1 MNFPILLPS
10 LKCSLKSGQENLTY
24 FGKKTN
30 FRLID
35 FWRWSMSDI
44 LSNSTRG
51 KLAEFIVGTAV
62 GTDFASPRD
71 EWDCFDIKSNNG
83 IKIEVKSAAYIQS
96 WDQKKY
102 STISFS
108 IKKAKKGRSADVYV
122 FCLLKHRV
130 QDTINPLNLEQWS
143 FFVLPTHTINNYKR
157 SQISITLNS
166 LSKLTK
172 ETTYENLN
180 EKINR
185 AYHEQQTM

>member
-24 FGKKTN
+24 FGKNTN

-108 IKKAKKGRSADVYV
+108 IKKAKKG
-122 FCLLKHRV
+122 K
-130 QDTINPLNLEQWS
+130 QWS